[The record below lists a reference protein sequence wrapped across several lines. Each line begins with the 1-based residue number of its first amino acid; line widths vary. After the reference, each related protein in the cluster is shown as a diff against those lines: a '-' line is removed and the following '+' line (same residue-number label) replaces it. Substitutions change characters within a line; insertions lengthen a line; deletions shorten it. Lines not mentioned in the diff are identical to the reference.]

1 MPSVRDE
8 HARLAPARLA
18 LGLPPVP
25 SHKGLGSEGWLTW
38 VLHVLRVAL
47 SAADNRRVSRWA
59 PSRCMLPNM
68 HKSRRHPTKGRSSS
82 RLLLFPWRRQTGRGC
97 IAPMQNHIEASR
109 QAKNRRF
116 QEPGPAKGLGL
127 CSCRYWQPLS
137 SMSLIA
143 LLFSPASKER
153 LQAAARPSL

>member
-1 MPSVRDE
+1 MEPQDGMPPVRDE

-25 SHKGLGSEGWLTW
+25 SHKGLESEGWLTW

-59 PSRCMLPNM
+59 PSRCMPPNM

-97 IAPMQNHIEASR
+97 IAPMQNHIGASR
-109 QAKNRRF
+109 QAKNCRF
-116 QEPGPAKGLGL
+116 QEPGPAKGFGL
-127 CSCRYWQPLS
+127 CSCQYWQPLS
-137 SMSLIA
+137 SMSLIT
-143 LLFSPASKER
+143 LFSQIE
-153 LQAAARPSL
+153 